1 MIFLVILY
9 YLLFGSSFTLGKL
22 ALSYT
27 TPIFFVAV
35 RATSGGFLLL
45 CYQYFFNRQHWRY
58 DPHDNMLFL
67 QITLFHIVLA
77 YILEYW
83 GLQYVS
89 GAKANL
95 LFSITPFVTALFA
108 YFFLSERLKR
118 IQWLGLFIG
127 CIGLIPILLN
137 QQVYEHVTF
146 HIGFLSLP
154 EIMLLISAT
163 STAYGW
169 ILIKKAMVNRS
180 YSSVM
185 LNGVSM
191 FWGGI
196 IALIIS
202 FIVEGPP
209 ALGVTEGKLLSYDVF
224 LMFSFYVFVL
234 VVIGNI
240 RYGLYGYLL
249 TRYSATFLAF
259 TGFIAPLFAAFFD
272 WVLMGVIASRSFFIS
287 MAIIIAG
294 LFLFYQGE
302 ER

>member
-1 MIFLVILY
+1 M
-9 YLLFGSSFTLGKL
+9 
-22 ALSYT
+22 
-27 TPIFFVAV
+27 
-35 RATSGGFLLL
+35 
-45 CYQYFFNRQHWRY
+45 
-58 DPHDNMLFL
+58 
-67 QITLFHIVLA
+67 
-77 YILEYW
+77 
-83 GLQYVS
+83 QYVS

-95 LFSITPFVTALFA
+95 LFSIAPFVTALFA

-137 QQVYEHVTF
+137 QQVDERVTF
-146 HIGFLSLP
+146 HIGFFSLP
-154 EIMLLISAT
+154 EIMLLISAA

-202 FIVEGPP
+202 FIVEGTP
-209 ALGVTEGKLLSYDVF
+209 ALGITEGKLLSYDVL
-224 LMFSFYVFVL
+224 LMFSFYVFAL

-249 TRYSATFLAF
+249 TRYSATFLSF

-272 WVLMGVIASRSFFIS
+272 WVLMGEVVSRSFFIS
-287 MAIIIAG
+287 MAIVIAG